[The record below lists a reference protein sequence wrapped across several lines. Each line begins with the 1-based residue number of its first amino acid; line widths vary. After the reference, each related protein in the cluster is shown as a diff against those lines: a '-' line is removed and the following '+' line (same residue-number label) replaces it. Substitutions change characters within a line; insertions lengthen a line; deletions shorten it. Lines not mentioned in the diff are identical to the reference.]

1 MSRKRFA
8 LHHKKLKTVRG
19 ADGGCTSKYKS
30 TENLSYG
37 RAVYRT
43 SNIAERTLKSGK
55 HEIKRL
61 NRPSE
66 TKAPKRVSQ
75 GKRRRED

>member
-1 MSRKRFA
+1 MGDVHQNISQQKI
-8 LHHKKLKTVRG
+8 
-19 ADGGCTSKYKS
+19 
-30 TENLSYG
+30 LSYG

-43 SNIAERTLKSGK
+43 SNIAERTSKSGK

-66 TKAPKRVSQ
+66 RKAPKRVSQ
-75 GKRRRED
+75 GKRRREE